1 MIIYHVFFLHIDDHH
16 SDRQKIDQHFLN
28 GCTKGDLEKV
38 SWMLKDSDQLGI
50 DLQAYGG
57 RALNLAGKNEKVAD
71 ALRQEFKQKGII
83 IKEKT
88 RSKVLRS

>member
-1 MIIYHVFFLHIDDHH
+1 MFFFLHIDDHH
-16 SDRQKIDQHFLN
+16 SDRQKIDQHFLK

-38 SWMLKDSDQLGI
+38 SWMLNDSDQLGI

-57 RALNLAGKNEKVAD
+57 RALHLAGKNEKVAD
-71 ALRQEFKQKGII
+71 ALRQEFKRKGII

-88 RSKVLRS
+88 RSKVL